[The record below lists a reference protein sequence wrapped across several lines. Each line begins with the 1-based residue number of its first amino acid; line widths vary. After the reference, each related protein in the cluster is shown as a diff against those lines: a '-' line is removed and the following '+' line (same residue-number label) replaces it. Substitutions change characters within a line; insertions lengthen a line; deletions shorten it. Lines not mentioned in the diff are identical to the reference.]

1 VIKYRR
7 MKNKEKRKTFFTVLK
22 FVILLQVVLIGIII
36 LIIKLK

>member
-1 VIKYRR
+1 